1 MMKVTLRLPTT
12 LLRRFRELSAELS
25 LEGRDEPLSMTTML
39 SVAVTERVASGIS
52 APLKA
57 PPVTLR
63 PILSM
68 EVPVADHIAVA
79 VAHLAG
85 RSGLSLEQAWHRVVL
100 EFVERSE
107 APGLD
112 VELKEAA

>member
-1 MMKVTLRLPTT
+1 MKVTIRLPTS
-12 LLRRFRELSAELS
+12 LLRRFRELAMELS
-25 LEGRDEPLSMTTML
+25 LDGRNAPLSMTTML
-39 SVAVTERVASGIS
+39 SVAVTERVASGINT
-52 APLKA
+52 PLEA
-57 PPVTLR
+57 PPATLR
-63 PILSM
+63 PLLSM

-112 VELKEAA
+112 VELEEAA